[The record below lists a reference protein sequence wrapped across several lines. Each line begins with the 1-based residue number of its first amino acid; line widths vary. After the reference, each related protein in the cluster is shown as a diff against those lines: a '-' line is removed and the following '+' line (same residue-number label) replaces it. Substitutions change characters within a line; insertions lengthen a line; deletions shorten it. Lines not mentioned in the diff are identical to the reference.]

1 MIFEIKNYYKF
12 NFVIK
17 LISLF
22 KSGGIVMWPL
32 LIFSILSLSCIIE
45 RIIFWN
51 KINNYLKVSDDFQIN
66 KLTDISYLK
75 SLKKGD
81 IHNNPYKKL
90 LFKIKDFDL
99 SSQRNLSIALS
110 ISIQSLQYEFEKFNN
125 FFATTISIAPLLG
138 LLGTVF
144 GLINSFSFIEI
155 GNVGANANE
164 VTGGISEALV
174 STAAGLIIAIFTLVF
189 SNYFKSLKTK
199 KIKLIN
205 EFCGR
210 FETFFALK
218 NFN

>member
-1 MIFEIKNYYKF
+1 
-12 NFVIK
+12 
-17 LISLF
+17 
-22 KSGGIVMWPL
+22 MWPL
-32 LIFSILSLSCIIE
+32 LIFSILSFSCIIE

-51 KINNYLKVSDDFQIN
+51 KINNYLNVSDDFQIN
-66 KLTDISYLK
+66 QLTDISYLK
-75 SLKKGD
+75 SLNKKD
-81 IHNNPYKKL
+81 IDNNPYKKL

-155 GNVGANANE
+155 GNVGVNANE

-189 SNYFKSLKTK
+189 SNYFKSIKTK

>member
-1 MIFEIKNYYKF
+1 
-12 NFVIK
+12 
-17 LISLF
+17 
-22 KSGGIVMWPL
+22 MWPL
-32 LIFSILSLSCIIE
+32 LLFSILSVSCIIE

-51 KINNYLKVSDDFQIN
+51 KFNNYVKVSNDFQIN
-66 KLTDISYLK
+66 QYTDISYLK
-75 SLKKGD
+75 SIKKKEID
-81 IHNNPYKKL
+81 NNPYKKL

-155 GNVGANANE
+155 GNVGVNANE

-189 SNYFKSLKTK
+189 SNYFKSIKTK

>member
-1 MIFEIKNYYKF
+1 
-12 NFVIK
+12 
-17 LISLF
+17 
-22 KSGGIVMWPL
+22 MWPL
-32 LIFSILSLSCIIE
+32 LLFSILSVSCIIE

-51 KINNYLKVSDDFQIN
+51 KLNNFLKVSNDFQIN
-66 KLTDISYLK
+66 QLADISYLK
-75 SLKKGD
+75 SLKKKD
-81 IHNNPYKKL
+81 IDNNPYKKL

-155 GNVGANANE
+155 GNVGVNANE
-164 VTGGISEALV
+164 VTGGISEALI

-189 SNYFKSLKTK
+189 SNYFKSIKTK

>member
-1 MIFEIKNYYKF
+1 
-12 NFVIK
+12 
-17 LISLF
+17 
-22 KSGGIVMWPL
+22 MWPL
-32 LIFSILSLSCIIE
+32 LLFSIISVSCIIE
-45 RIIFWN
+45 RLIFWN
-51 KINNYLKVSDDFQIN
+51 KINNYEKVINSLQIN
-66 KLTDISYLK
+66 NFIDISYIK
-75 SLKKGD
+75 SLNKKDIGD
-81 IHNNPYKKL
+81 NPYKKL

-99 SSQRNLSIALS
+99 SNQKNLSIALT
-110 ISIQSLQYEFEKFNN
+110 ISIQSLQFEFEKFNN
-125 FFATTISIAPLLG
+125 IFSTIISISPLLG

-155 GNVGANANE
+155 GNVGVNADE

-189 SNYFKSLKTK
+189 SNYFKSLKIK

-218 NFN
+218 NFM

>member
-1 MIFEIKNYYKF
+1 
-12 NFVIK
+12 
-17 LISLF
+17 
-22 KSGGIVMWPL
+22 MWPL
-32 LIFSILSLSCIIE
+32 LLFSILSVSCIIE

-51 KINNYLKVSDDFQIN
+51 KINNYVKVSNDFHIS
-66 KLTDISYLK
+66 KFTDISYLK
-75 SLKKGD
+75 SLKKKD
-81 IHNNPYKKL
+81 MDNNPYKKL

-110 ISIQSLQYEFEKFNN
+110 ISLQSLQYEFERFNN

-155 GNVGANANE
+155 GNVGVNANE

-189 SNYFKSLKTK
+189 SNYFKSI
-199 KIKLIN
+199 KIKRIKLMN

-210 FETFFALK
+210 FETIFSQK

>member
-1 MIFEIKNYYKF
+1 
-12 NFVIK
+12 
-17 LISLF
+17 
-22 KSGGIVMWPL
+22 MWPL
-32 LIFSILSLSCIIE
+32 LIFSILSVSCIIE

-51 KINNYLKVSDDFQIN
+51 KLNNYLKVSNDFQIN
-66 KLTDISYLK
+66 QFADISYLK
-75 SLKKGD
+75 SLKKKD
-81 IHNNPYKKL
+81 IYKNPYKKL

-155 GNVGANANE
+155 GNVGVNANE

-189 SNYFKSLKTK
+189 SNYFKSIKTK

>member
-1 MIFEIKNYYKF
+1 
-12 NFVIK
+12 
-17 LISLF
+17 
-22 KSGGIVMWPL
+22 MWPL
-32 LIFSILSLSCIIE
+32 LLFSIVSVSCIFE
-45 RIIFWN
+45 RLIFWN
-51 KINNYLKVSDDFQIN
+51 KLNNYLKVSNDLQMN
-66 KLTDISYLK
+66 QLTDISYLK
-75 SLKKGD
+75 SLKKKD
-81 IHNNPYKKL
+81 IDNNPYKKL

-155 GNVGANANE
+155 GNVGVNANE

-189 SNYFKSLKTK
+189 SNYFKSIKTK

-218 NFN
+218 NF

>member
-1 MIFEIKNYYKF
+1 
-12 NFVIK
+12 
-17 LISLF
+17 
-22 KSGGIVMWPL
+22 MWPL
-32 LIFSILSLSCIIE
+32 LLFSILSVSCIVE

-51 KINNYLKVSDDFQIN
+51 RLNNYLKVINDFQIN
-66 KLTDISYLK
+66 QLTDISYLK
-75 SLKKGD
+75 SLKKKD
-81 IHNNPYKKL
+81 IDNNPYKKL

-155 GNVGANANE
+155 GNVGVNANE

-189 SNYFKSLKTK
+189 SNYFKSIKTK

-218 NFN
+218 NFD